1 MGGYRERKRCDCA
14 IQLLPDRKCGGDGVR
29 VNVVGGYYIQTKG
42 VPRVGTL
49 LFTTIIMSTINET
62 LLLSHLSLPTEYCP
76 SPSTDPIEFLKI
88 HLRQLSPHFLVQF
101 SSITTPKQRTSIT
114 AIRNR
119 RSKYTASNPR
129 ELSYEIAQEKWP
141 KLAQNFG
148 QANPNLS
155 RTIPVEVGRDEK
167 IWAER
172 GFLDGEKQHVGKLG
186 GLLGGYAEER
196 EAERMRAER
205 RERAAREAEEFIPEE
220 DSESDED
227 EDDAMDVTTTQD
239 PGPSPFEEK
248 IYFERLIKEKFIYGL
263 LDVRPLHK
271 LCSRIL
277 MYSMIGSGL

>member
-1 MGGYRERKRCDCA
+1 M
-14 IQLLPDRKCGGDGVR
+14 
-29 VNVVGGYYIQTKG
+29 
-42 VPRVGTL
+42 
-49 LFTTIIMSTINET
+49 
-62 LLLSHLSLPTEYCP
+62 
-76 SPSTDPIEFLKI
+76 
-88 HLRQLSPHFLVQF
+88 
-101 SSITTPKQRTSIT
+101 
-114 AIRNR
+114 
-119 RSKYTASNPR
+119 
-129 ELSYEIAQEKWP
+129 
-141 KLAQNFG
+141 
-148 QANPNLS
+148 S

-227 EDDAMDVTTTQD
+227 EDDAMNVTTQD

-263 LDVRPLHK
+263 LDVSQLHR
-271 LCSRIL
+271 LYRRIL
-277 MYSMIGSGL
+277 MYS